1 MQDRFDEV
9 NGIKLHA
16 LHDGEGNR
24 EIIIFLHGFPEFS
37 YAWHRQIPFFA
48 ARGFHALAPDQRG
61 YNLSSKPRGISAYTI
76 DKLVADMAAW
86 IKQITTQKVILVG
99 HDWGGGVAWML
110 ATQHPELLKKLV
122 ILNMPHLAVIKK
134 HLKSNFKQM
143 LKSWYVAFF
152 QLPFLPEIACRFQN
166 YRFLSSSLVRTAN
179 KNTFTNAE
187 IDIYKKAWRQPYALT
202 AMINWY
208 QAYLLDATKTYS
220 DVTIP
225 TLIIWGKKDATLS
238 AAMAKD
244 SLKHC
249 TQGKLIY
256 IDDATHWLHHEK
268 PDMLNELI
276 LNFVTGKH

>member
-1 MQDRFDEV
+1 MHERFDEV

-16 LHDGEGNR
+16 LQDGEGN
-24 EIIIFLHGFPEFS
+24 EDLIIFLHGFPEFS

-48 ARGFHALAPDQRG
+48 TQGFHALAPDQRG
-61 YNLSSKPRGISAYTI
+61 YNLSSKPKGISAYTI
-76 DKLVADMAAW
+76 DKLVADIAAW
-86 IKQITTQKVILVG
+86 IKQLTTEKVILVG

-110 ATQHPELLKKLV
+110 ATQHPELLKELV
-122 ILNMPHLAVIKK
+122 ILNMPHLAVMKK

-152 QLPFLPEIACRFQN
+152 QLPFLPELACRFQN
-166 YRFLSSSLVRTAN
+166 FRFLTTSLIRTAN
-179 KNTFTNAE
+179 KNTFSKE
-187 IDIYKKAWRQPYALT
+187 DIVAYKDAWSQPYTLT

-208 QAYLLDATKTYS
+208 RAYLLDTTKVYPDIT
-220 DVTIP
+220 VP
-225 TLIIWGKKDATLS
+225 TLVIWGKNDATLS

-268 PDMLNELI
+268 PDEVNRLI
-276 LNFVTGKH
+276 LNFVSVSI